1 MMDKYLE
8 YEGIKERYESF
19 QQLFAKILLEK
30 ERLLTKTLPNA
41 IRYDGLKVQS
51 SIDGN
56 PLEEYVL
63 SVEDEEL
70 DLKLNRYRQSLSDWK
85 FLLDLKEKE
94 LRESKSAIDK
104 IYTMRA
110 IDGYGIN
117 RIAKAM
123 CYSRSQVYRIL
134 NKIEKRCDKMRQ
146 IT

>member
-30 ERLLTKTLPNA
+30 ERLMTKTLPNA

-63 SVEDEEL
+63 SVEEEEL
-70 DLKLNRYRQSLSDWK
+70 DLKLNQYRQSLNDWK
-85 FLLDLKEKE
+85 MLLDLKERE
-94 LRESKSAIDK
+94 LRASKAAIDR
-104 IYTMRA
+104 IYTMRMV
-110 IDGYGIN
+110 DGYGIN

-123 CYSRSQVYRIL
+123 SYSRSQVYRIL

-146 IT
+146 IP